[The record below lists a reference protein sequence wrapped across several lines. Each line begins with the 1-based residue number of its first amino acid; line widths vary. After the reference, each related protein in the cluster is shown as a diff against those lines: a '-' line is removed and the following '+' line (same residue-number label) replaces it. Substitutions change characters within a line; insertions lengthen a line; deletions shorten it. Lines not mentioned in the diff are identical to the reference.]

1 MLSLLE
7 KHVFLQIK
15 TFNIMENELVSTT
28 GFEQVASLF
37 ELFTYG
43 FGLILCAFA
52 VIFSLITL
60 DEKKKNHPT
69 LY

>member
-1 MLSLLE
+1 
-7 KHVFLQIK
+7 
-15 TFNIMENELVSTT
+15 MENELVSTT

>member
-1 MLSLLE
+1 
-7 KHVFLQIK
+7 
-15 TFNIMENELVSTT
+15 MENELVSTT

-37 ELFTYG
+37 EFFIYG
-43 FGLILCAFA
+43 FGLILCAFTVLFA
-52 VIFSLITL
+52 LITV